1 MKRFIIPG
9 LGIAVSLTLVCVVIF
24 VILED
29 LEIKRNLTALINST
43 GGWGVLAC
51 GFIKLPIVFEHGPDH
66 YYVVWESGCAANKSS
81 LEWWANDTPV
91 GGANVSR
98 HVVNAQYKMI
108 DKAHH
113 RYSAI
118 IGPVG
123 LATKVHYRSF
133 SQNLSTGDFTITR
146 RNETELTRILVIADN
161 QDESNEFRQVLSSI
175 QNHYSKGNAPDAILH
190 AGDSVQ
196 TASKLDHWQ
205 DHLFS
210 PLEDGGGYQHV
221 SPMVFVPGNHD
232 HDKART
238 PTNGNV
244 YTDMYHGIM
253 TTEGLGEPAVVNG
266 SYHRFFHTTSLGSA
280 RIIVLDSECPSP
292 EQLEF
297 LEQELQSEAF
307 QSAQFR
313 IVTVHIAPY
322 IEFWDPSAWNK
333 RGEKHWG
340 EHVRLEYDPLF
351 RRHNV
356 DLVISG
362 HQHNYQR
369 ATVQRDPQSKHSSSI
384 TYAIVGGAGGELDLV
399 RVENWNMYNVTYL
412 DHHFVS
418 LEVENQEL
426 RWTAKNKGG
435 DTIDTFSIVR

>member
-1 MKRFIIPG
+1 MRRFILPG
-9 LGIAVSLTLVCVVIF
+9 LGIAVSLTLVCVVVF
-24 VILED
+24 VILEN
-29 LEIKRNLTALINST
+29 LEIKRSLTAFVNST

-81 LEWWANDTPV
+81 LEWWANDTPI
-91 GGANVSR
+91 GGANVSH

-123 LATKVHYRSF
+123 LATKVHYKSF

-146 RNETELTRILVIADN
+146 RNETERTRILVIADN
-161 QDESNEFRQVLSSI
+161 QDGSNEFRQVLSSV
-175 QNHYSKGNAPDAILH
+175 QNYYGKGNAPDAILH

-196 TASKLDHWQ
+196 TAR
-205 DHLFS
+205 
-210 PLEDGGGYQHV
+210 
-221 SPMVFVPGNHD
+221 NHD
-232 HDKART
+232 HDKIRT

-244 YTDMYHGIM
+244 YTDMYHGIL

-280 RIIVLDSECPSP
+280 RIVVLDSECPSP

-412 DHHFVS
+412 DHHFVA

-426 RWTAKNKGG
+426 HWTAKNKGG

>member
-9 LGIAVSLTLVCVVIF
+9 LGIAVSLTLICVVIF

-29 LEIKRNLTALINST
+29 LEIKRSLTAFINST

-81 LEWWANDTPV
+81 LEWWANDTPI
-91 GGANVSR
+91 GGANVSH

-123 LATKVHYRSF
+123 LATKVHYKSF

-175 QNHYSKGNAPDAILH
+175 QNYYGKGNAPDAILH

-196 TASKLDHWQ
+196 TAR
-205 DHLFS
+205 
-210 PLEDGGGYQHV
+210 
-221 SPMVFVPGNHD
+221 NHD
-232 HDKART
+232 HDKIRT

-244 YTDMYHGIM
+244 YTDMYHGILA
-253 TTEGLGEPAVVNG
+253 TEGLGEPAVVNG

-280 RIIVLDSECPSP
+280 RIVVLDSECPSP

-412 DHHFVS
+412 DHHFVA